1 VGKRKI
7 TCNNS
12 SCKHHT
18 NGGCDTCITLD
29 GSGKCKSFEKGF
41 AYYFHIV
48 WDALDN
54 KNFIDMVEIR
64 MNPDLKTGL
73 FYVMECYDLGFSEME
88 WGTCRMVMLKDGKEG
103 KPLKYEEI
111 IEREMNMEKFS
122 KHLENFNNGIMPQ
135 MQQEQDAAGQQDKE
149 EKEFGWLSPTG
160 VFTESPFG
168 THEESAEQICEEK
181 GFTEEYWNWVRVTE
195 REICGSFRRA
205 ENQKQQ
211 IQILTELTCKSKYQ
225 IIGILLRNGEK
236 VPKSIENQL
245 YKRLDALDAQIFE
258 CEMEYKEIVT
268 ALTGENRRKEHG
280 NRIQRHGRTE
290 QE

>member
-1 VGKRKI
+1 MGNIINTAPCRFCGQMVQ
-7 TCNNS
+7 
-12 SCKHHT
+12 
-18 NGGCDTCITLD
+18 
-29 GSGKCKSFEKGF
+29 
-41 AYYFHIV
+41 
-48 WDALDN
+48 
-54 KNFIDMVEIR
+54 ID
-64 MNPDLKTGL
+64 
-73 FYVMECYDLGFSEME
+73 S
-88 WGTCRMVMLKDGKEG
+88 
-103 KPLKYEEI
+103 
-111 IEREMNMEKFS
+111 
-122 KHLENFNNGIMPQ
+122 
-135 MQQEQDAAGQQDKE
+135 E
-149 EKEFGWLSPTG
+149 EKLT
-160 VFTESPFG
+160 
-168 THEESAEQICEEK
+168 
-181 GFTEEYWNWVRVTE
+181 
-195 REICGSFRRA
+195 FRRA